1 MSESDVPQVIT
12 KSARSMAAQKRW
24 DRMKTENQYL
34 KKEHHMEKK
43 KFDWSLLIAAGAVVV
58 PLLVTIIGCYVSLVS
73 SIKDVYISLE
83 RTKSD
88 LSKEIALVRSDLS
101 QEISKVRTELVSVK
115 SELSKDIDSV
125 RLELSKD
132 MGSVRLE
139 MAKTNSEIDKIKSV
153 LISKELVKQESF
165 VRKEDSYL

>member
-12 KSARSMAAQKRW
+12 RSARSIAAQKRW
-24 DRMKTENQYL
+24 EKKRMIEEPK
-34 KKEHHMEKK
+34 MEKK
-43 KFDWSLLIAAGAVVV
+43 KFDWSLLIAAGTVVV
-58 PLLVTIIGCYVSLVS
+58 PVLMTVIGCYVSLVS
-73 SIKDVYISLE
+73 AVKDVYVSLE
-83 RTKSD
+83 RTKSE

-101 QEISKVRTELVSVK
+101 QEISKVR

-153 LISKELVKQESF
+153 LVSKELVNKESF